1 MAPSPMSLRRL
12 WQQQKK
18 RYRMDTR
25 KEKFPYGIPG
35 HNLSEIEREI
45 PVEEPPVWPVNDKL
59 KLIGKRV
66 TRIDAIDKV
75 TGKAIYTSD
84 IRLPGMLY
92 AKMLRSNVPH
102 AVITSI
108 DISKAESLPGV
119 HAIYINENTRKEGE
133 EFRNGKYPTV
143 KYVGQPLGG
152 VAAESLEIAK
162 DAISLINVNYEK
174 KPFVIDLEAA
184 MEINA
189 PIVFDEPMMQQEDG
203 GDVGEVHDGS
213 KGEGNVRGPSTSSFF
228 GGPRGNLEEG
238 FKEADVVVERTYRT
252 QVQTHMPLETH
263 GVVVDWR
270 PEMMMVYASTQNT
283 NAVRNEMASVF
294 GLPKSKVRVVCEFM
308 GGGFGAKHSAGSFGP
323 MAANL
328 SKKSGRPVW
337 LMLDRQEEHIAEG
350 NRPNSIQYLKIGA
363 KKDGTLTAIQQRSHG
378 TAGVGLGAGVGRI
391 AQVLYPCPNFAT
403 EQYDVLTNAGPGAA
417 WRAPGNVQGAFG
429 LEQAIDELAE
439 KLRMDPLIYRD
450 LIDKSEV
457 RKVERQRG
465 AKLFDWSRRQ
475 PAGSGKGVVKKGL
488 GVGQSTW
495 PRFVTLDSSVEVKIY
510 NDGGVEIRSSVQD
523 IGTGT
528 KTILAQVVAEELGL
542 QVKDITVNI
551 GDTFFPVG
559 PGSGGSVVT
568 GSITPPARNAAFEAK
583 RALLKLVAKKWES
596 DSSELFIENGQVGS
610 KKDTNLKMP
619 FKEATQLMRT
629 SQISKIAS
637 RSDDYGGF
645 QQPWGLAYGDLGSVQ
660 FVEVSV
666 NTDTGF
672 VKVDRVVAAHS
683 CGRPLNIG
691 QLESQINGGIIQ
703 GVSYALYENRVMDK
717 GTGHMMNANV
727 DQYKVPFSM
736 EIPEIETLILEEYS
750 ALSSTDA
757 YGIGEPANIATA
769 AAVANAVYNAI
780 GVRLY
785 EIPITPSSILK
796 ALSKVS

>member
-1 MAPSPMSLRRL
+1 
-12 WQQQKK
+12 
-18 RYRMDTR
+18 MDTR
-25 KEKFPYGIPG
+25 KEKFPYGIAG

-45 PVEEPPVWPVNDKL
+45 PIEEPPAWPVNDKL
-59 KLIGKRV
+59 KIIGKRV
-66 TRIDAIDKV
+66 TRIDALDKV
-75 TGKAIYTSD
+75 TGKAKYTSD
-84 IRLPGMLY
+84 MKLPGMLY

-102 AVITSI
+102 AAIKSI
-108 DISKAESLPGV
+108 DISGAKSLPGV
-119 HAIYINENTRKEGE
+119 HAIHLIENTLKEGE
-133 EFRNGKYPTV
+133 NKNNKYPMA

-152 VAAESLEIAK
+152 VAAESLAIAK
-162 DAISLINVNYEK
+162 DAIALIKVTYEN

-189 PIVFDEPMMQQEDG
+189 PIVFDEPIVQQEDG

-213 KGEGNVRGPSTSSFF
+213 EGEGNVRGPSTSSFF
-228 GGPRGNLEEG
+228 GGPRGDLEVG
-238 FKEADVVVERTYRT
+238 FNEADIIVERTYRT
-252 QVQTHMPLETH
+252 QVQTHLPLETH

-270 PEMMMVYASTQNT
+270 PDMMLVYASTQNT
-283 NAVRNEMASVF
+283 NAVRNEMASIF

-378 TAGVGLGAGVGRI
+378 TAGVALGAGVGRI

-439 KLRMDPLIYRD
+439 KLNMDPLSYRD

-495 PRFVTLDSSVEVKIY
+495 PRFVTLDSSVEVKIHD
-510 NDGGVEIRSSVQD
+510 DGGVEIRSGVQD

-528 KTILAQVVAEELGL
+528 KTILAQVAAEELGL

-568 GSITPPARNAAFEAK
+568 GSITPPTRNAAFEAK
-583 RALLKLVAKKWES
+583 KELLKLVAKKWET
-596 DSSELFIENGQVGS
+596 DSSELFITDGQVGS
-610 KKDTNLKMP
+610 KKDAKLKMP
-619 FKEATQLMRT
+619 FKEATKLMQT

-660 FVEVSV
+660 FAEVSV

-736 EIPEIETLILEEYS
+736 EIPEIETLIVEEYS

-796 ALSKVS
+796 ALNKVS

>member
-1 MAPSPMSLRRL
+1 
-12 WQQQKK
+12 
-18 RYRMDTR
+18 MDTR

-619 FKEATQLMRT
+619 FKEATKLMRT

>member
-1 MAPSPMSLRRL
+1 
-12 WQQQKK
+12 
-18 RYRMDTR
+18 MDTR

-35 HNLSEIEREI
+35 HNLGEVEREI
-45 PVEEPPVWPVNDKL
+45 PVEEPPVWPINDKL
-59 KLIGKRV
+59 KVIGKRV
-66 TRIDAIDKV
+66 TRIDALEKV

-84 IRLPGMLY
+84 IKLPGMLY
-92 AKMLRSNVPH
+92 AKILRSNVPH
-102 AVITSI
+102 ATISSI
-108 DISKAESLPGV
+108 DISKAKSLPGV
-119 HAIYINENTRKEGE
+119 HAIHLIENSPKEGE
-133 EFRNGKYPTV
+133 ENSTDKYPMV
-143 KYVGQPLGG
+143 KYVGQPLAG

-162 DAISLINVNYEK
+162 EAVSLIKVNYEK

-184 MEINA
+184 MELNA
-189 PIVFDEPMMQQEDG
+189 PIVFDAPITKQQDG
-203 GDVGEVHDGS
+203 GDVGETHDGS

-252 QVQTHMPLETH
+252 QVHTHMPLETH
-263 GVVVDWR
+263 GVVVDWNADV
-270 PEMMMVYASTQNT
+270 MTVYASTQNT
-283 NAVRNEMASVF
+283 AAVRNEMASVF
-294 GLPKSKVRVVCEFM
+294 NLPKSKVRVICEFM

-328 SKKSGRPVW
+328 AKKTGRPVW
-337 LMLDRQEEHIAEG
+337 LMLDRQEEHLAEG

-363 KKDGTLTAIQQRSHG
+363 KKDGTLTGIQQRSHG

-391 AQVLYPCPNFAT
+391 AQILYTCPNFAT

-429 LEQAIDELAE
+429 LEQAIDEIAE
-439 KLRMDPLIYRD
+439 KLNLDPLSYRD
-450 LIDKSEV
+450 HIDTSEV

-465 AKLFDWSRRQ
+465 AELFGWSRRK
-475 PAGSGKGVVKKGL
+475 PAGSSKGVVKKGL

-495 PRFVTLDSSVEVKIY
+495 PRFVSLDSSVEIKIHKG
-510 NDGGVEIRSSVQD
+510 GGVEIRSSVQD

-542 QVKDITVNI
+542 QVKDIKVNI

-568 GSITPPARNAAFEAK
+568 GSITPPTRNAAFEAK
-583 RALLKLVAKKWES
+583 TALLKLVAKKWET
-596 DSSELFIENGQVGS
+596 DSSELVMADGQVNH
-610 KKDTNLKMP
+610 KTNTDLKMS
-619 FKEATQLMRT
+619 FKEATKLMRT

-660 FVEVSV
+660 FAEVSV

-691 QLESQINGGIIQ
+691 QLESQINGGVIQ
-703 GVSYALYENRVMDK
+703 GVSYALYENRVMDNS
-717 GTGHMMNANV
+717 TGHMMNANV

-736 EIPEIETLILEEYS
+736 EIPEIETVIVEEYS
-750 ALSSTDA
+750 GRSSTDA

-769 AAVANAVYNAI
+769 AAIANAVYNAI

>member
-1 MAPSPMSLRRL
+1 
-12 WQQQKK
+12 
-18 RYRMDTR
+18 MDTR

-45 PVEEPPVWPVNDKL
+45 PVGEPPAWPVNEKL
-59 KLIGKRV
+59 KNIGKRV
-66 TRIDAIDKV
+66 NRIDALDKV
-75 TGKAIYTSD
+75 TGRAKYTSD
-84 IRLPGMLY
+84 IKLPGMLY
-92 AKMLRSNVPH
+92 AKMLRSTVPH
-102 AVITSI
+102 AVIKSI
-108 DISKAESLPGV
+108 DISKARNLPGV
-119 HAIYINENTRKEGE
+119 HAVHLIENSKKEDE
-133 EFRNGKYPTV
+133 ENDDGKYPMV

-162 DAISLINVNYEK
+162 DAIRLIEVNYET
-174 KPFVIDLEAA
+174 KPFVIDVEAA
-184 MEINA
+184 MLADA
-189 PIVFDEPMMQQEDG
+189 PIVFDQPIEQQQDG
-203 GDVGEVHDGS
+203 GDVGETHDGS
-213 KGEGNVRGPSTSSFF
+213 KGAGNVRGPSTSSFF
-228 GGPRGNLEEG
+228 GGPRGDLEAG
-238 FKEADVVVERTYRT
+238 FGEADVIVEKTYRT
-252 QVQTHMPLETH
+252 QVHTHMPLETH

-270 PEMMMVYASTQNT
+270 PDLMMVYASTQNT
-283 NAVRNEMASVF
+283 AAVRNEMASIF
-294 GLPKSKVRVVCEFM
+294 NLPKSKVRVVCEFM

-328 SKKSGRPVW
+328 AKKSGRPVS
-337 LMLDRQEEHIAEG
+337 LMLDRQEEHLAEG
-350 NRPNSIQYLKIGA
+350 NRPSSIQYLKIGA

-378 TAGVGLGAGVGRI
+378 TAGVALGAGVGRI
-391 AQVLYPCPNFAT
+391 AQVLYSCPNFAT
-403 EQYDVLTNAGPGAA
+403 EQYDVLTHAGPGAA

-429 LEQAIDELAE
+429 LEQAMDELAE
-439 KLRMDPLIYRD
+439 KLEMDPLKLRD
-450 LIDKSEV
+450 HIDKSEV

-465 AKLFDWSRRQ
+465 ADLFDWSRRK

-495 PRFVTLDSSVEVKIY
+495 PRFVTLDSSVEVKIH

-542 QVKDITVNI
+542 EVKDITVNI

-568 GSITPPARNAAFEAK
+568 GSITPPTRNAAFEAK
-583 RALLKLVAKKWES
+583 KELLKLVAKKWETESGELQIVDGHVVHES
-596 DSSELFIENGQVGS
+596 DAT
-610 KKDTNLKMP
+610 KKMT
-619 FKEATQLMRT
+619 FREATKLMRT
-629 SQISKIAS
+629 SQISKVAS
-637 RSDDYGGF
+637 RADDYEGF

-660 FVEVSV
+660 FAEVSV

-691 QLESQINGGIIQ
+691 QLESQINGGVIQ
-703 GVSYALYENRVMDK
+703 GVSYALYETRIMDN

-727 DQYKVPFSM
+727 DQYKAPFSM
-736 EIPEIETLILEEYS
+736 EIPQIDTLIVEEYS
-750 ALSSTDA
+750 ARSSTDA

-780 GVRLY
+780 GVRIH
-785 EIPITPSSILK
+785 EIPITPASILK
-796 ALSKVS
+796 ALNKVEQKA

>member
-1 MAPSPMSLRRL
+1 
-12 WQQQKK
+12 
-18 RYRMDTR
+18 MDTR

-45 PVEEPPVWPVNDKL
+45 PIEEPPVWPINDKL
-59 KLIGKRV
+59 KIIGKRV
-66 TRIDAIDKV
+66 NRIDAVDKV
-75 TGKAIYTSD
+75 TGKAKYTSD
-84 IRLPGMLY
+84 MKLPGMLY
-92 AKMLRSNVPH
+92 AKMLRSKVPH
-102 AVITSI
+102 AAIKSI
-108 DISKAESLPGV
+108 DISEAKSLAGV
-119 HAIYINENTRKEGE
+119 HAIYLVENTQKEGE
-133 EFRNGKYPTV
+133 EKNNDKFPMV

-152 VAAESLEIAK
+152 VAADSLEIAK
-162 DAISLINVNYEK
+162 DAISLIKVNYEE

-184 MEINA
+184 MEIDA
-189 PIVFDEPMMQQEDG
+189 PIVFDVPITRQADG

-213 KGEGNVRGPSTSSFF
+213 KGQGNVRGPSTSSFF
-228 GGPRGNLEEG
+228 GGPRGDLEQG
-238 FKEADVVVERTYRT
+238 FNEADIIVEKTYRT

-270 PEMMMVYASTQNT
+270 PDMMMVYASTQNT
-283 NAVRNEMASVF
+283 NAVRNEMASIF
-294 GLPKSKVRVVCEFM
+294 GLPKSKVRVVCDFM

-328 SKKSGRPVW
+328 SKKTGRPVW
-337 LMLDRQEEHIAEG
+337 LMMDRQEEHIAEG

-363 KKDGTLTAIQQRSHG
+363 KKNGTLTAIQQRSHG

-429 LEQAIDELAE
+429 LEQAIDEMAE
-439 KLRMDPLIYRD
+439 KLNMDPLKYRD

-457 RKVERQRG
+457 RKIERQRG
-465 AKLFDWSRRQ
+465 AKLFNWSRRQ

-495 PRFVTLDSSVEVKIY
+495 PRFVTLDSSVEVKIH

-542 QVKDITVNI
+542 QVNDITVNI

-568 GSITPPARNAAFEAK
+568 GSITPPTRNAAFEAK
-583 RALLKLVAKKWES
+583 TALLKLVAKKWET

-610 KKDTNLKMP
+610 KKDANLKMP
-619 FKEATQLMRT
+619 FKEATKLMRT

-660 FVEVSV
+660 FAEVSV

-672 VKVDRVVAAHS
+672 VKVDKIVAAHS

-691 QLESQINGGIIQ
+691 QLESQINGGVIQ
-703 GVSYALYENRVMDK
+703 GISYALYENRVMDT

-727 DQYKVPFSM
+727 DQYKVPYSM
-736 EIPEIETLILEEYS
+736 EIPEIETLIVEEYS

-780 GVRLY
+780 GVRLH

-796 ALSKVS
+796 ALNKVS

>member
-1 MAPSPMSLRRL
+1 
-12 WQQQKK
+12 
-18 RYRMDTR
+18 MDTR
-25 KEKFPYGIPG
+25 KEKFPHGIPG
-35 HNLSEIEREI
+35 HNLSQIEREI
-45 PVEEPPVWPVNDKL
+45 PNEEPPAWPINDKL
-59 KLIGKRV
+59 KIIGKRV
-66 TRIDAIDKV
+66 KRIDALDKV
-75 TGKAIYTSD
+75 TGKAKYTSD
-84 IRLPGMLY
+84 MKLPGMLY
-92 AKMLRSNVPH
+92 AKMLRSNYPH
-102 AVITSI
+102 AVIKSI
-108 DISKAESLPGV
+108 DISNAERLPGV
-119 HAIYINENTRKEGE
+119 HAIHLLQNNSKEGE
-133 EFRNGKYPTV
+133 ESSLGKYPVV

-152 VAAESLEIAK
+152 VAAESLAIAK
-162 DAISLINVNYEK
+162 DAISLINVNYER
-174 KPFVIDLEAA
+174 KPFVIDIEKA
-184 MEINA
+184 MEIDA
-189 PIVFDEPMMQQEDG
+189 PIVFDVPIEQQADG

-213 KGEGNVRGPSTSSFF
+213 KGKGNVRGPSTSSFF
-228 GGPRGNLEEG
+228 GGPRGDLAKG
-238 FKEADVVVERTYRT
+238 FEEADVVVEKTYRT
-252 QVQTHMPLETH
+252 QVHTHMPLETH

-270 PEMMMVYASTQNT
+270 ADVMMVYASTQNT
-283 NAVRNEMASVF
+283 AGVRNEMASIF
-294 GLPKSKVRVVCEFM
+294 GLPKSKVRVVCDFM

-328 SKKSGRPVW
+328 AKKTGRPVW

-350 NRPNSIQYLKIGA
+350 NRPSSIQYLKIGA
-363 KKDGTLTAIQQRSHG
+363 KKDGTLTGIQQRSHG

-439 KLRMDPLIYRD
+439 KLDKDPLKYRD
-450 LIDKSEV
+450 LIDESEV

-465 AKLFDWSRRQ
+465 AKLFDWSRRK
-475 PAGSGKGVVKKGL
+475 PAGSDKGIVKKGL

-495 PRFVTLDSSVEVKIY
+495 PRFVTLDSSVEVKIH

-542 QVKDITVNI
+542 QVKDIKVNI

-568 GSITPPARNAAFEAK
+568 GSITPPTRNAAFEAK
-583 RALLKLVAKKWES
+583 KALLKLVAKKWET
-596 DSSELFIENGQVGS
+596 DSSVLFIADGQVGS
-610 KKDTNLKMP
+610 KKDAKLKMS
-619 FKEATQLMRT
+619 FKEATKLMRT
-629 SQISKIAS
+629 SQISKTES

-660 FVEVSV
+660 FAEVSV
-666 NTDTGF
+666 NTETGF
-672 VKVDRVVAAHS
+672 VKVDKIVAAHS

-691 QLESQINGGIIQ
+691 QLESQINGGVIQ

-717 GTGHMMNANV
+717 KTGHMINANV
-727 DQYKVPFSM
+727 DQYKTPFSM
-736 EIPEIETLILEEYS
+736 EIPEIETIVVEEYS
-750 ALSSTDA
+750 ARSSTDA

-780 GVRLY
+780 GVRIH

-796 ALSKVS
+796 ALNKVPKFERHE

>member
-1 MAPSPMSLRRL
+1 
-12 WQQQKK
+12 
-18 RYRMDTR
+18 MDTR
-25 KEKFPYGIPG
+25 KEKLPYGIPG

-45 PVEEPPVWPVNDKL
+45 PIEEPPVWPINDKL
-59 KLIGKRV
+59 KIIGKRV
-66 TRIDAIDKV
+66 TRIDALDKV
-75 TGKAIYTSD
+75 IGKAKYTSD
-84 IRLPGMLY
+84 IKLPGMLY
-92 AKMLRSNVPH
+92 AKFLRSNVPH

-108 DISKAESLPGV
+108 DISKAKSLTGV
-119 HAIYINENTRKEGE
+119 HAIHLIENTQKEGE
-133 EFRNGKYPTV
+133 ENKNGKYPIV

-152 VAAESLEIAK
+152 IAAESLEIAK
-162 DAISLINVNYEK
+162 DAIALIKVNYEK
-174 KPFVIDLEAA
+174 KSFVIDIDTA
-184 MEINA
+184 MEIGA
-189 PIVFDEPMMQQEDG
+189 PIVFDEPITQQQDG
-203 GDVGEVHDGS
+203 GDVGETHDGS
-213 KGEGNVRGPSTSSFF
+213 KGKGNVRGPSTSSFF
-228 GGPRGNLEEG
+228 GGPRGDLIKG
-238 FKEADVVVERTYRT
+238 FEEADVVVERTYRT

-263 GVVVDWR
+263 GVVVDWNSDV
-270 PEMMMVYASTQNT
+270 MMVYASTQNT
-283 NAVRNEMASVF
+283 NAVRNEMASIF
-294 GLPKSKVRVVCEFM
+294 NLPKSKVRVFCDFM
-308 GGGFGAKHSAGSFGP
+308 GGGFGAKHSSGSFGP

-328 SKKSGRPVW
+328 AKKTGRPIW
-337 LMLDRQEEHIAEG
+337 LMLDRQEEHLSEG

-363 KKDGTLTAIQQRSHG
+363 KKNGTLTGIQQRSHG
-378 TAGVGLGAGVGRI
+378 TAGVALGAGVGRI
-391 AQVLYPCPNFAT
+391 AQILYTCPNFAT

-439 KLRMDPLIYRD
+439 KLNMDPLTYRD
-450 LIDKSEV
+450 KIDKSEV
-457 RKVERQRG
+457 RKVERRRG

-495 PRFVTLDSSVEVKIY
+495 PRFVTLDSSVEVKIH

-542 QVKDITVNI
+542 EVKDITVNI

-568 GSITPPARNAAFEAK
+568 GSITPPARNATYEAK
-583 RALLKLVAKKWES
+583 KALLKLVAKKWET
-596 DSSELFIENGQVGS
+596 DSSELFIENSRIGS
-610 KKDTNLKMP
+610 KKDASLKMP
-619 FKEATQLMRT
+619 FKEATKLMRT

-660 FVEVSV
+660 FAEVSV

-672 VKVDRVVAAHS
+672 VKVDKIVAVHS
-683 CGRPLNIG
+683 CGRPINMG
-691 QLESQINGGIIQ
+691 QLESQINGGVIQ
-703 GVSYALYENRVMDK
+703 GVSYALYENRVMDN

-736 EIPEIETLILEEYS
+736 EIPEIETLVVEEYS

-769 AAVANAVYNAI
+769 AAIANAVYNAI

-796 ALSKVS
+796 ALGKVS

>member
-1 MAPSPMSLRRL
+1 
-12 WQQQKK
+12 
-18 RYRMDTR
+18 MDTR

-35 HNLSEIEREI
+35 HNLGEVEREI

-59 KLIGKRV
+59 KVIGKRV
-66 TRIDAIDKV
+66 TRIDALEKV
-75 TGKAIYTSD
+75 TGRAIYTSD
-84 IRLPGMLY
+84 IKLPGMLY

-102 AVITSI
+102 ATISSI
-108 DISKAESLPGV
+108 DISKAKSLPGV
-119 HAIYINENTRKEGE
+119 HAIHLIESPPKEGE
-133 EFRNGKYPTV
+133 ENSTDKYPMV
-143 KYVGQPLGG
+143 KYVGQPLAG

-162 DAISLINVNYEK
+162 EAVSLIKINYEK

-184 MEINA
+184 MELNA
-189 PIVFDEPMMQQEDG
+189 PIVFDAPITQQQDG
-203 GDVGEVHDGS
+203 GDVGETHDGS

-252 QVQTHMPLETH
+252 QVHTHMPLETH
-263 GVVVDWR
+263 GVVVDWNADV
-270 PEMMMVYASTQNT
+270 MTVYASTQNT
-283 NAVRNEMASVF
+283 AAVRNEMASVF
-294 GLPKSKVRVVCEFM
+294 NLPKSKVRVICEFM

-328 SKKSGRPVW
+328 AKKTGRPVW
-337 LMLDRQEEHIAEG
+337 LMLDRQEEHLAEG

-363 KKDGTLTAIQQRSHG
+363 KKDGTLTGIQQRSHG

-391 AQVLYPCPNFAT
+391 AQILYTCPNFAT

-429 LEQAIDELAE
+429 LEQAIDEIAE
-439 KLRMDPLIYRD
+439 KLNLDPLSYRD
-450 LIDKSEV
+450 RIDTSEV

-465 AKLFDWSRRQ
+465 AELFGWSRRK

-495 PRFVTLDSSVEVKIY
+495 PRFVSLDSSVEIKIHKG
-510 NDGGVEIRSSVQD
+510 GGVEIRSSVQD

-542 QVKDITVNI
+542 QVKDIKVNI

-568 GSITPPARNAAFEAK
+568 GSITPPTRNAAFEAK
-583 RALLKLVAKKWES
+583 TALLKLVAKKWET
-596 DSSELFIENGQVGS
+596 DSSELSMADGQVTH
-610 KKDTNLKMP
+610 KTNTDLKMS
-619 FKEATQLMRT
+619 FKEATKLMRT

-660 FVEVSV
+660 FAEVSV

-691 QLESQINGGIIQ
+691 QLESQINGGVIQ
-703 GVSYALYENRVMDK
+703 GVSYALYENRVMDNS
-717 GTGHMMNANV
+717 TGHMMNANV

-736 EIPEIETLILEEYS
+736 EIPEIETIIVEEYS
-750 ALSSTDA
+750 GRSSTDA

-769 AAVANAVYNAI
+769 AAIANAVYNAI